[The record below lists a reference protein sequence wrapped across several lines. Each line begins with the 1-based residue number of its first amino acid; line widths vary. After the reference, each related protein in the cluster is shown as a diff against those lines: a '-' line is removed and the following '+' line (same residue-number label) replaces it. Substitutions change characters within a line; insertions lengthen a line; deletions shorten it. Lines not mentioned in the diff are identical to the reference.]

1 MAEVLELAVD
11 PDDSVAAASVL
22 TGLATVPNKLK
33 RMREINLAE
42 KARRVRAARAQHKI
56 TSSSHKAA
64 EVIISGVPSSS
75 QFVLS

>member
-33 RMREINLAE
+33 RMREIDLAE
-42 KARRVRAARAQHKI
+42 KARRVRAARDFSEHQAVRVA
-56 TSSSHKAA
+56 TSRLIDMVSS
-64 EVIISGVPSSS
+64 
-75 QFVLS
+75 